1 MSARSGPN
9 GHLSVASRNPAAGF
23 GVKDAMDA
31 ILADM
36 FPASRIGY
44 PVIVARFVGAI
55 LLGGIIGF
63 EREAKNRPAGLKT
76 HIMVALA
83 AAVFAI
89 ISVEAIHTA
98 GMDSENFKPDPL
110 RVVEAVTAGV
120 AFLAAGTIVLSR
132 GEVHGITTGASLWLT
147 GAIGLCIGFGHW
159 VIGFAAVAA
168 GISILFVVG
177 FVESRLNSNGSIPV
191 EEGAG
196 PQAEPADEPPVHR

>member
-1 MSARSGPN
+1 
-9 GHLSVASRNPAAGF
+9 
-23 GVKDAMDA
+23 MDA
-31 ILADM
+31 ILADI
-36 FPASRIGY
+36 FPVSRIGY
-44 PVIVARFVGAI
+44 PVIFARFVGAI

-89 ISVEAIHTA
+89 ISVESIHTA

-132 GEVHGITTGASLWLT
+132 GEIHGITTGASLWLA
-147 GAIGLCIGFGHW
+147 GAIGLCLGFGHW
-159 VIGFAAVAA
+159 VIGFAAVIA
-168 GISILFVVG
+168 GIAILFFIG
-177 FVESRLNSNGSIPV
+177 FLEDRMASDGSMHV
-191 EEGAG
+191 D
-196 PQAEPADEPPVHR
+196 ADKPPSGDPPKGE

>member
-1 MSARSGPN
+1 
-9 GHLSVASRNPAAGF
+9 
-23 GVKDAMDA
+23 MDA
-31 ILADM
+31 ILADI

-44 PVIVARFVGAI
+44 PVICARFVGAI

-132 GEVHGITTGASLWLT
+132 GEIHGITTGASLWLA
-147 GAIGLCIGFGHW
+147 GAIGLCLGFGHW
-159 VIGFAAVAA
+159 VIGFAAVIA
-168 GISILFVVG
+168 GISILFLVG
-177 FVESRLNSNGSIPV
+177 FMEKKLDMDQSIPV
-191 EEGAG
+191 E
-196 PQAEPADEPPVHR
+196 DDTPPKGDPPKGD

>member
-1 MSARSGPN
+1 
-9 GHLSVASRNPAAGF
+9 
-23 GVKDAMDA
+23 MDA

-36 FPASRIGY
+36 FPVSRIGY
-44 PVIVARFVGAI
+44 PVIFARFVGAI

-89 ISVEAIHTA
+89 ISVESIHTA
-98 GMDSENFKPDPL
+98 GMDSDNFKPDPL

-132 GEVHGITTGASLWLT
+132 GEIQGITTGASLWLA
-147 GAIGLCIGFGHW
+147 GAIGLCLGFGHW
-159 VIGFAAVAA
+159 VIGFGAVIA
-168 GISILFVVG
+168 GITILFCVG
-177 FVESRLNSNGSIPV
+177 FLEDKLDTDGGMPI
-191 EEGAG
+191 
-196 PQAEPADEPPVHR
+196 DTDKPPKGDPPKGG